1 VTDDS
6 IVVVTD
12 DAEDATPD
20 DAMGAGPSDT
30 AAGPDDRPAPD
41 HWAARVRS
49 FVDEATRLAKEDL
62 ADKEVTFD
70 ETVKRAEEVI
80 RKQPLAAVGVAAG
93 AGLLAGM
100 IIKRRG

>member
-1 VTDDS
+1 MDTDSSEAADFEEES
-6 IVVVTD
+6 
-12 DAEDATPD
+12 ASGGWAT
-20 DAMGAGPSDT
+20 
-30 AAGPDDRPAPD
+30 RL
-41 HWAARVRS
+41 RS

-93 AGLLAGM
+93 VGLLAGM